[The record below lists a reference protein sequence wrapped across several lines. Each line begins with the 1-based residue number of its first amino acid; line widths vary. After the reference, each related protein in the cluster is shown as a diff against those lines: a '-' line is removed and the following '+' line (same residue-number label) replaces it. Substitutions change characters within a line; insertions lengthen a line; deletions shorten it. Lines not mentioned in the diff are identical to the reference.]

1 MTEIMISPRRV
12 GKIRVNQ
19 GKGIVFSRI
28 EIGDLL
34 KAWIALSIAF
44 GILLWGLSSFE
55 AFATTFVLAALTAG
69 IGFLFHELA
78 HKITA
83 QHYGCLAEFRAFNP
97 MLILAVL
104 MSFFGFVFAAPGAVI
119 IRGVINREQNG
130 KISLAG
136 PLTNTVLALIFLI
149 IFQATSFSIAQIG
162 FTINAYLAVFNML
175 PFGFF
180 DGAKVFRWNKT
191 VFGVAIGIPIALMIL
206 NSFI

>member
-12 GKIRVNQ
+12 GKIKVNQ
-19 GKGIVFSRI
+19 GRGIVFSRI

-34 KAWIALSIAF
+34 KAWIAISIAF
-44 GILLWGLSSFE
+44 GILLSGFSSLINFGKM
-55 AFATTFVLAALTAG
+55 FIVSLFTVGT
-69 IGFLFHELA
+69 GFLFHELA

-97 MLILAVL
+97 MLLLAIF
-104 MSFFGFVFAAPGAVI
+104 MSFFGFVFAAPGAVM
-119 IRGVINREQNG
+119 IRGVMNREQNG

-136 PLTNTVLALIFLI
+136 PLTNIILALIFLI
-149 IFQATSFSIAQIG
+149 IFKATSFGIAQIG